1 MTRSLVRFVVMAGC
15 VAALLAGCGR
25 KGPLDLPPSATA
37 APPQL
42 GPDGKPLTAMDTYG
56 QPQAPPGPKKHIF
69 LDNLID

>member
-1 MTRSLVRFVVMAGC
+1 VTRLLVRFVL
-15 VAALLAGCGR
+15 VACCASALLAGCGR

-37 APPQL
+37 GPAPI
-42 GPDGKPLTAMDTYG
+42 GPDGKPMGAMDTYG